1 MCQPN
6 WLSDSY
12 VTLNCLL
19 CARRRDKWDDWDPHR
34 VCFPSWTRPRQSQS
48 KNTPTYLSC
57 FNICE
62 AKGVPENGMPI
73 KIHPVAPSKLHSKA
87 FSPIVKVEDRRIRQ
101 QNVLLKGFPHSGSP
115 VSLPDRESSAYGVN
129 LLMERGTP
137 RLKGQGSQSHAS
149 EGEDIGESDSK
160 IFDLTA

>member
-1 MCQPN
+1 M
-6 WLSDSY
+6 
-12 VTLNCLL
+12 
-19 CARRRDKWDDWDPHR
+19 
-34 VCFPSWTRPRQSQS
+34 
-48 KNTPTYLSC
+48 
-57 FNICE
+57 
-62 AKGVPENGMPI
+62 PENGMPI
-73 KIHPVAPSKLHSKA
+73 KIHPVALSKLHSKA
-87 FSPIVKVEDRRIRQ
+87 FSPIVKVEDRRIRR

-149 EGEDIGESDSK
+149 EGEDVGESDSK